1 MDGHA
6 RWRVPP
12 PAGLLVGEAPTV
24 TNYDFRMALPDSAR
38 DRAETSPATN
48 RSRREDLSVRR
59 GLKIGLGITAI
70 VGGSILLWYTAQVLL
85 VFFASIFLAVFFSG
99 LGRFLEKN
107 TRFTYPACVAFSLIG
122 LLLVLVVMGLLVGPA
137 IASQSTHLADALP
150 KAHQELLDGL
160 KGSPWGTHVLAGL
173 QRAMA
178 ASKDSNWQNTLK
190 FAGLTIHG
198 FGGLVFAVVIG
209 IFLAFQPE
217 LYRTGLLNLF
227 PRARRRR
234 LAEVLDELGFTLWWW
249 LMGQLVT
256 MASVG
261 TFIGVGLAVLGVPL
275 AGTLGLIAAVLSF
288 IPSLGPLISVIP
300 ALMMGLTISPLM
312 ALWVALLYGG
322 VQILE
327 ANVITP
333 LVQRKA
339 ISLPPAFVLGSEL
352 LMGLLLGG
360 AGLAFA
366 TPLAAVI
373 LVLVNM
379 LYIQDFLREAG
390 SLPSLARREKR

>member
-1 MDGHA
+1 MSLSDSGSD
-6 RWRVPP
+6 RGEP
-12 PAGLLVGEAPTV
+12 PAASKSRGH
-24 TNYDFRMALPDSAR
+24 DSA
-38 DRAETSPATN
+38 
-48 RSRREDLSVRR
+48 VRK
-59 GLKIGLGITAI
+59 GLQIGLGITAI
-70 VGGSILLWYTAQVLL
+70 VGGAILLWYTAQVLL

-99 LGRFLEKN
+99 LGRFLQKN
-107 TRFTYPACVAFSLIG
+107 TRFTYPACVAISLVG
-122 LLLVLVVMGLLVGPA
+122 LLQLMVLTGLLVGPA
-137 IASQSTHLADALP
+137 VASQSTNLADALP
-150 KAHQELLDGL
+150 KAHQQLLDNL
-160 KGSPWGTHVLAGL
+160 KGSPWGAHLLAGL

-198 FGGLVFAVVIG
+198 LGGLVFAVVIG
-209 IFLAFQPE
+209 VFLAFQPE
-217 LYRTGLLNLF
+217 LYRTGFLNLF
-227 PRARRRR
+227 PKATRKR
-234 LAEVLDELGFTLWWW
+234 LSDVLDELGFTLWWW
-249 LMGQLVT
+249 LMGQFVT

-261 TFIGVGLAVLGVPL
+261 TFIAVGLKVLGVPL
-275 AGTLGLIAAVLSF
+275 AGTLGLIAAILSF

-300 ALMMGLTISPLM
+300 AVMMGLTIGPTM
-312 ALWVALLYGG
+312 ALWVCLLYGG
-322 VQILE
+322 VQLLE

-373 LVLVNM
+373 LVIVNM
-379 LYIQDFLREAG
+379 LYIQDYLGEQG
-390 SLPSLARREKR
+390 SLPSRARRGQK

>member
-1 MDGHA
+1 
-6 RWRVPP
+6 
-12 PAGLLVGEAPTV
+12 
-24 TNYDFRMALPDSAR
+24 MALSDLESDRVDTPATSRNRGRSDSA
-38 DRAETSPATN
+38 
-48 RSRREDLSVRR
+48 VRK
-59 GLKIGLGITAI
+59 GLQIGLGITAI
-70 VGGSILLWYTAQVLL
+70 IGGSILLWYTAQVLL
-85 VFFASIFLAVFFSG
+85 VFFAAIFLAVFFSG
-99 LGRFLEKN
+99 LGRFLQQN
-107 TRFTYPACVAFSLIG
+107 TRFTYPACVAICLIG
-122 LLLVLVVMGLLVGPA
+122 LLQLIVLTGELVGPA
-137 IASQSTHLADALP
+137 VASQSTNLADALP
-150 KAHQELLDGL
+150 KAHQQLLNSL
-160 KGSPWGTHVLAGL
+160 KASPWGAHVLAGL
-173 QRAMA
+173 QRAMD

-190 FAGLTIHG
+190 FAGLTLHG
-198 FGGLVFAVVIG
+198 LGGLVFAVVIG

-217 LYRTGLLNLF
+217 LYRTGFLNLF
-227 PRARRRR
+227 PKTRRKR
-234 LAEVLDELGFTLWWW
+234 LEMVLDELGFTLWWW

-261 TFIGVGLAVLGVPL
+261 TLIAIGLALLGVPL
-275 AGTLGLIAAVLSF
+275 AGTLGLIAAILSF

-300 ALMMGLTISPLM
+300 AIMMGFTVSPIM
-312 ALWVALLYGG
+312 GVWVCLLYGG

-333 LVQRKA
+333 LVQRRA

-379 LYIQDFLREAG
+379 LYIQDFLGEPG
-390 SLPSLARREKR
+390 SLPSYARRGRR